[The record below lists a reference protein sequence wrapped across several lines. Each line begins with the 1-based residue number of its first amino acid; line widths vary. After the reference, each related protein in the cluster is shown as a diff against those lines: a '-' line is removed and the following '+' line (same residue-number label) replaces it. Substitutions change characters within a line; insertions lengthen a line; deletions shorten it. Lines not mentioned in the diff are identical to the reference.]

1 MKISKRKLLVLLAF
15 STLLNTTAVIKLTF
29 PRLINKFQQYTSQRQ
44 HTLQTAND
52 TTLYI
57 NGQSLAVY
65 GKYHNE
71 NNWYRFPSSLKE
83 KLRPEVWQLSKNS
96 SGIYIDFST
105 NSPYLKA
112 KWQLKNGLQPRNMTA
127 IGASGLD
134 LYVKENDQFKYVC
147 SGIPDQLQNEQ
158 TLISG
163 MDSSVKDFRIYLP
176 LYNEVENFSIGIDP
190 KAFHNTPKEHTSEQP
205 IVFYGTSITQG
216 GSASRPGMAYPS
228 IISRILNKEVINL
241 GFSGNG
247 LFEKSVGDAIIEI
260 DASIYVIDCTPN
272 AHPITIQE
280 NALNLIKQL
289 RATNKQT
296 PILLIESIYRTPSYL
311 KQEPDSVFGTHAF
324 ITNQNKEL
332 RKVFTEA
339 VALGFSDIYYLNSKE
354 LIGNDREG
362 TVDGTHFSDLG
373 HYRMA
378 QSVSE
383 KIKQITTL
391 K

>member
-1 MKISKRKLLVLLAF
+1 MKISKSRLLALF
-15 STLLNTTAVIKLTF
+15 AISVILNTIALLGYTY

-83 KLRPEVWQLSKNS
+83 KLRPEVWELSKNS

-112 KWQLKNGLQPRNMTA
+112 KWQLKKGLQPRNMTA

-134 LYVKENDQFKYVC
+134 LYVKENDQLKYVC

-190 KAFHNTPKEHTSEQP
+190 KAFHNTPKEHPSEQP

-216 GSASRPGMAYPS
+216 GSASRPGMVYPS
-228 IISRILNKEVINL
+228 IISRILNKEVINF

-296 PILLIESIYRTPSYL
+296 
-311 KQEPDSVFGTHAF
+311 
-324 ITNQNKEL
+324 NKHQYSL
-332 RKVFTEA
+332 
-339 VALGFSDIYYLNSKE
+339 
-354 LIGNDREG
+354 
-362 TVDGTHFSDLG
+362 
-373 HYRMA
+373 
-378 QSVSE
+378 
-383 KIKQITTL
+383 
-391 K
+391 